1 MWQQVRMMTTDPK
14 RIKKTDPG
22 DPDVCIVYQFHKVFN
37 TEEANDIAAK
47 CRAGEIGCVQCKKLL
62 TEKMNNMLADIH
74 IRREELSKKPGYI
87 KEVLEFGAQRARVEA
102 EKNMAEIKAAMN
114 IW

>member
-1 MWQQVRMMTTDPK
+1 MTTDPK

-22 DPDVCIVYQFHKVFN
+22 DPNVCIVYQFHKVFN
-37 TEEANDIAAK
+37 TEEANNIAAQ
-47 CRAGEIGCVQCKKLL
+47 CCAGSIGCVQCKKMLA
-62 TEKMNNMLADIH
+62 EKMNSMLADIH
-74 IRREELSKKPGYI
+74 IKREELSKKPGYI
-87 KEVLEFGAQRARVEA
+87 KEVLEYGAKRARVEA